1 MRFCVDAHA
10 IGQHLTGN
18 EVYVRNLLTEYPGLD
33 HEAEFLACIATE
45 PTHPAVLAL
54 PRAIRTVPVSRNP
67 ISRLGWELTRKVAAL
82 KPDLVHVQYTAP
94 LICQAPIVVTVHDVS
109 YIDRPEFFPC
119 VRSRQLRLTVRNTV
133 ARAARI
139 IAPSEFS
146 RGEIIR
152 AYGVDC
158 DKVVAIPNG
167 VASAFRPISREAAA
181 ARVMRR
187 FGVAAPFVLTVGDLQ
202 VRKNQTGLIR
212 AFEALLREHPSL
224 SHHLVLVGKD
234 NWFSGGVREAARKSA
249 VASRVHFTGWV
260 GDQDLLDFYNAAE
273 IFMFPSLYEGFG
285 LPVLEAM
292 ACGCPV
298 ACSNRTATYE
308 VADSCAL
315 TFNPEVTAEM
325 VRAMRD
331 LLLNAELRG
340 RMNRLGQQRASRFTW
355 EAAARRTLAV
365 YYDVVSGAGTH
376 QRHPVGA
383 ARAIP

>member
-18 EVYVRNLLTEYPGLD
+18 EVYVRNLLSEYPGLD
-33 HEAEFLACIATE
+33 REAEFLACIAAE
-45 PTHPAVLAL
+45 PTHAAVLAL
-54 PRAIRTVPVSRNP
+54 PRSIRTERVSRNP
-67 ISRLGWELTRKVAAL
+67 ISRLGWDLTRKVAAL

-94 LICQAPIVVTVHDVS
+94 LICDAPIVVTVHDVS
-109 YIDRPEFFPC
+109 YIDRPEFFPW

-133 ARAARI
+133 ARAARV

-146 RGEIIR
+146 RREIIR
-152 AYGVDC
+152 VYRINP

-167 VASAFRPISREAAA
+167 VASAFRPVSREAAA
-181 ARVMRR
+181 ARLMRR
-187 FGVAAPFVLTVGDLQ
+187 FAVAAPFVLTVGDLQ
-202 VRKNQTGLIR
+202 LRKNQTGLIR

-224 SHHLVLVGKD
+224 PHHLVLVGKD
-234 NWFSGGVREAARKSA
+234 NWFSGGVREAARKSPI
-249 VASRVHFTGWV
+249 ASRIHFTGWV
-260 GDQDLLDFYNAAE
+260 SDEDLVDFYNAADT
-273 IFMFPSLYEGFG
+273 FLFPSLYEGFG

-315 TFNPEVTAEM
+315 TFDPEVTGEM

-331 LLLNAELRG
+331 LLLDAELRA
-340 RMNRLGQQRASRFTW
+340 RMTRLGQQRASRFTW

-365 YYDVVSGAGTH
+365 YYDVASGERTRHTH
-376 QRHPVGA
+376 PTHTV
-383 ARAIP
+383 RASR